1 MERLTKH
8 SKQTSHENGI
18 CCTHF
23 RGPECLEA
31 GGNCA
36 MNCKWEEA
44 AWSRLA
50 AYEDT
55 GLTPVEVS
63 TLVKDWNDLCT
74 IVGEC
79 GGISRVRVLAEADKD
94 GRLSVL
100 PCKVGDTL
108 WVARNPWT
116 GELLK
121 KPLDACVNGMK
132 MYPHGLYVNLLFD
145 TRKINGTRDYEINH
159 IGKTVFL
166 TREEAKAAL
175 EAMKDG

>member
-23 RGPECLEA
+23 RGPECLEV

-50 AYEDT
+50 AYEDKELEPEEIT
-55 GLTPVEVS
+55 AMQH
-63 TLVKDWNDLCT
+63 TLDEYHKV
-74 IVGEC
+74 
-79 GGISRVRVLAEADKD
+79 ADPLLRAQAD
-94 GRLSVL
+94 GRLVVL

-108 WVARNPWT
+108 WVTSNPWT
-116 GELLK
+116 GKSPK

>member
-23 RGPECLEA
+23 RGPECLEV

-55 GLTPVEVS
+55 GLTPER
-63 TLVKDWNDLCT
+63 C
-74 IVGEC
+74 
-79 GGISRVRVLAEADKD
+79 AEFARADAE
-94 GRLSVL
+94 GRCIIMRDAEQEQEAVDAL
-100 PCKVGDTL
+100 PG
-108 WVARNPWT
+108 
-116 GELLK
+116 
-121 KPLDACVNGMK
+121 
-132 MYPHGLYVNLLFD
+132 
-145 TRKINGTRDYEINH
+145 
-159 IGKTVFL
+159 VF
-166 TREEAKAAL
+166 
-175 EAMKDG
+175 

>member
-23 RGPECLEA
+23 RGPECLEV

-55 GLTPVEVS
+55 GLTPERCAEFARA
-63 TLVKDWNDLCT
+63 DAEGRY
-74 IVGEC
+74 IVMRDAEQEGDALLRE
-79 GGISRVRVLAEADKD
+79 LAEADKA
-94 GRLSVL
+94 GRLVVL
-100 PCKVGDTL
+100 PCKVGDT
-108 WVARNPWT
+108 VYFRT
-116 GELLK
+116 Y
-121 KPLDACVNGMK
+121 DC
-132 MYPHGLYVNLLFD
+132 
-145 TRKINGTRDYEINH
+145 NGTVDLGIQPHKVTAIVGRAIVSGRYTDAALLPGQY
-159 IGKTVFL
+159 GVSWFL
-166 TREEAKAAL
+166 TREEAEEAL
-175 EAMKDG
+175 EAMKDA